1 MKILIVEDEKI
12 TRITLAD
19 LLVREGHEVDTAS
32 NGEAGVQ
39 QVMQNSYDVIVTDL
53 RLPRKDGIEVLK
65 TAKEQNP
72 DCEVIVITAYAS
84 IDTAITALKLGAYDY
99 VTKPL
104 TPEKFLILIRN
115 INEFHVV
122 KHENIELKKRLDQIE
137 NNSLI
142 GTSHPMRKLMETIR
156 NVAPH
161 DYTVLIQGES
171 GTGKEMVAKSLHKFS
186 NRSTRPFIAINCAA
200 IPETL
205 LESELFGHEKGAFS
219 GAIQQHSGYFER
231 ADGGTIF
238 IDDVDDFPLHLQ
250 VKLLRVLQERQIVR
264 VGGSETLTI
273 DVRVICATKVSL
285 EEMVQNKTF
294 REDLFY
300 RLHIIPLHLP
310 PLRDRKD
317 DIPSL
322 VNHFFK
328 KLKAEDVLD
337 KADANFYDNLMRYDW
352 PGNVRQLENTIERIL
367 ATGDFS
373 IPAGLTSAVPLAHTP
388 SSAVANPVAANGF
401 TYPPFEEY
409 IQKKEEE
416 ILLWALNKSGNNIS
430 KAAELLAIPRGTLRS
445 KLKKLELDPE

>member
-12 TRITLAD
+12 TRITLSD
-19 LLVREGHEVDTAS
+19 LLHREGHEVDSAS
-32 NGEAGVQ
+32 NGDAGIQ
-39 QVMQNSYDVIVTDL
+39 QVAKVKYDVVVTDL
-53 RLPRKDGIEVLK
+53 RLPRRDGIEVLK
-65 TAKEQNP
+65 AAKEQNP

-84 IDTAITALKLGAYDY
+84 IETAIAALKLGAYDY

-115 INEFHVV
+115 INEFHEV
-122 KHENIELKKRLDQIE
+122 KHENIELRKKLERIE
-137 NNSLI
+137 NNTLI
-142 GTSHPMRKLMETIR
+142 GNSEPMRKLLETIR

-161 DYTVLIQGES
+161 NYTVLIQGES
-171 GTGKEMVAKSLHKFS
+171 GTGKEMVAKALHKFS
-186 NRSTRPFIAINCAA
+186 NRSNRPFIAINIAA

-219 GAIQQHSGYFER
+219 GAIQQHAGYFER

-264 VGGSETLTI
+264 VGGSETITI

-285 EEMVQNKTF
+285 EEMVKNKTF
-294 REDLFY
+294 REDLYY

-310 PLRDRKD
+310 PLRDRKE
-317 DIPSL
+317 DIPAL
-322 VNHFFK
+322 VNHFLN
-328 KLKAEDVLD
+328 KLQAEEYLD
-337 KADANFYDNLMRYDW
+337 KVDAGFYDDLMRYDW

-373 IPAGLTSAVPLAHTP
+373 IPAGLTQSDFPGYV
-388 SSAVANPVAANGF
+388 SEPVTTHKNQ

-409 IQKKEEE
+409 MHKMEGE
-416 ILLWALNKSGNNIS
+416 IISWALNKSGYNVS

-445 KLKKLELDPE
+445 KLKKLGDPPA